1 MGGFIFGYDTGQ
13 ISGFLVSIRKRTS
26 LTEEYNYPVVT
37 DILLLYREWQNFRA
51 VLDRTMLMAK
61 VITSATSARVL
72 LLLW

>member
-13 ISGFLVSIRKRTS
+13 ISGFLVSSRKRIS
-26 LTEEYNYPVVT
+26 LTEEYTFPVVT
-37 DILLLYREWQNFRA
+37 DKLLLHREWQNFRA
-51 VLDRTMLMAK
+51 VLDRKTLMAQ

>member
-13 ISGFLVSIRKRTS
+13 ISGFLVSSRNRTS
-26 LTEEYNYPVVT
+26 LTGECIYPVVT
-37 DILLLYREWQNFRA
+37 DILLLFREWQNFRA
-51 VLDRTMLMAK
+51 VLDRKMLMAK